1 MKENPMYR
9 LLAAFIAAGSMAISP
24 ALAAGC
30 PSAGEQASFDVAALK
45 SELMVLATNC
55 RNDSDYNAVVNRFR
69 PQLVSN
75 DAELNVY
82 FKRVFGASAQR
93 EHDAYITALAN
104 AQAEEGIKLGS
115 DLCPRDTAIF
125 HEVMTLPDGKYLA
138 PYAAAKELFP
148 TSLGPCVEP
157 PPPAPRARVTHT
169 AEKHTAKP
177 SH

>member
-1 MKENPMYR
+1 MYR
-9 LLAAFIAAGSMAISP
+9 LVAYRLVAAFVAAGSISIAP

-30 PSAGEQASFDVAALK
+30 PSPGDQASFDVAALK

-69 PQLVSN
+69 PQLVAN

-82 FKRVFGASAQR
+82 FKRVFGAAAQR

-104 AQAEEGIKLGS
+104 AQAEESIKLGS
-115 DLCPRDTAIF
+115 DLCPRDTALF
-125 HEVMTLPDGKYLA
+125 SEVMILPDGKDLA

-157 PPPAPRARVTHT
+157 PPPPTRARVTHT
-169 AEKHTAKP
+169 AEKRTAKQ